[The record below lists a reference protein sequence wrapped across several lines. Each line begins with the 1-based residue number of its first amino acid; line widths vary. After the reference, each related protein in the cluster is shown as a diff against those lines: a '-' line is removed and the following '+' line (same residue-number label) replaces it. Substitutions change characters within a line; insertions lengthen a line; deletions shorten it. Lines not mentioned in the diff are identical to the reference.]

1 MSVGVDRLT
10 HDEVRE
16 ALRLLGVGEP
26 PSARAAALR
35 SLRGALTSYGT
46 VRSLLDR
53 APEGARPAFVRVAQD
68 GAAAVEELLGRG
80 WWGRG
85 LLPPPL
91 DWLQRRALVVVDDDG
106 AVQAT
111 QEARQGFLDL
121 KLALEADPASS
132 NEQLEPVEVAPA
144 AAVVIAPIPGLL
156 DQAVAVPA
164 AGLRSIAPTV
174 AVSQRSPAAVTA
186 ALRSA
191 GVRLA
196 ADSVVGAAPESP
208 ALPGTAEE
216 AVGPRAVRALLE
228 RAVSEG
234 RQLRLQYFASSRG
247 GAATERVVDPWGF
260 RDDLLHGYCHLRE
273 GERTFAVDRIGRA
286 RLLSADVDHRAP

>member
-1 MSVGVDRLT
+1 MTVGVDRLT

-16 ALRLLGVGEP
+16 ALRLLGVPEP
-26 PSARAAALR
+26 PSARAGALR
-35 SLRGALTSYGT
+35 SLRGALTAYGT

-53 APEGARPAFVRVAQD
+53 APEGARPAFVRLAQD
-68 GAAAVEELLGRG
+68 GAAEVEELLGRG

-91 DWLQRRALVVVDDDG
+91 DWLQRRALIAVDDDG

-121 KLALEADPASS
+121 KLALDAEPARSHD
-132 NEQLEPVEVAPA
+132 QAEPVEVAPA
-144 AAVVIAPIPGLL
+144 AAVVIAPTPGLL
-156 DQAVAVPA
+156 DQAVAAPG

-174 AVSQRSPAAVTA
+174 AISQRSPAAVTM
-186 ALRSA
+186 ALRTA
-191 GVRLA
+191 GVRLV
-196 ADSVVGAAPESP
+196 ADSVVGAAPDSP
-208 ALPGTAEE
+208 ALPGTSEE

-260 RDDLLHGYCHLRE
+260 RDDLLHGYCHLRD

-286 RLLSADVDHRAP
+286 RLLSAEVEHHAP